1 MPLQWALRYEVR
13 SFEGPLEFYYPG
25 QPDMTLV
32 SGSVNVV
39 RTSAMSIIFA
49 CSWELICRLADMPG
63 VQH

>member
-1 MPLQWALRYEVR
+1 MCSAVLPSIGACIKVR

-39 RTSAMSIIFA
+39 RTSAEV
-49 CSWELICRLADMPG
+49 CPG
-63 VQH
+63 LPCGWALVRGD